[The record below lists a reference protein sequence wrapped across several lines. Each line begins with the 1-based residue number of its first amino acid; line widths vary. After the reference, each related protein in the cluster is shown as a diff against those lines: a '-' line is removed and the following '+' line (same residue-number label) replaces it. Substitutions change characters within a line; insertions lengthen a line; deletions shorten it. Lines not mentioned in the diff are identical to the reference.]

1 MVGGGPRP
9 RRVVKRSRMS
19 VRQGNDLLKR
29 PRGERRRHHE
39 KVGALREHRN
49 TGEIA
54 QRVRRILVQ
63 GQVDRERRA
72 VEKKGVAVGRGLGD
86 VLVGDIGA
94 GAGLVLDDHLLA
106 EEPGEHGGEEP
117 GIDVDASSRRETDHQ
132 PHRPGRERLA
142 RREAG
147 VEDEQREKESFQP
160 ANPNPRA
167 SHYTGA
173 MEAIEI
179 QTGSKPAAS
188 IIWLHGLGADGH
200 DFEAIVPELKLAK
213 PVRFV
218 FPHAPVRPV
227 TINQG
232 MRMRAW
238 YDIFQFGG
246 GPEDEAGIRASQRM
260 MEQLIKQQPVPVNRV
275 VMAGFSQGGAIAL
288 QAALRYPER
297 LAGVLAL
304 STYLPLA
311 GSLQSERSP
320 ANQGIPIF
328 MAHGSYDDIIPLR
341 RAEESRKLLEAAGYP
356 VEWHEYPMPHSVC
369 AEEIADMAAFLARIV

>member
-1 MVGGGPRP
+1 
-9 RRVVKRSRMS
+9 
-19 VRQGNDLLKR
+19 
-29 PRGERRRHHE
+29 
-39 KVGALREHRN
+39 
-49 TGEIA
+49 
-54 QRVRRILVQ
+54 
-63 GQVDRERRA
+63 
-72 VEKKGVAVGRGLGD
+72 
-86 VLVGDIGA
+86 
-94 GAGLVLDDHLLA
+94 
-106 EEPGEHGGEEP
+106 
-117 GIDVDASSRRETDHQ
+117 
-132 PHRPGRERLA
+132 
-142 RREAG
+142 
-147 VEDEQREKESFQP
+147 
-160 ANPNPRA
+160 
-167 SHYTGA
+167 

-200 DFEAIVPELKLAK
+200 DFEPIVPELELAK

-238 YDIFQFGG
+238 YDILQFGG
-246 GPEDEAGIRASQRM
+246 GPEDDAGIRASQRM

-288 QAALRYPER
+288 QTALRYPER

-304 STYLPLA
+304 SAYLPQA
-311 GSLQSERSP
+311 ASLQSERSP

-328 MAHGSYDDIIPLR
+328 MAHGRYDDIIPPR

-369 AEEIADMAAFLARIV
+369 AEEIADIAAFLARIV